1 LADYLTIDELALY
14 LRTTERA
21 IRRWRERGTCPPAAR
36 VGARLLFER
45 SDIDAWVTSRR
56 EESAPNPFPP
66 LRGDRSAYQRRALPG
81 GSALRD
87 PYNPQDRLAV
97 AMPES
102 PHKRRRGGLR
112 STSSNQHPGGRE
124 GGAAPTSRGVA

>member
-1 LADYLTIDELALY
+1 MADYLTIDELAQY

-56 EESAPNPFPP
+56 EESAPIPLPP
-66 LRGDRSAYQRRALPG
+66 LRDERSAHQQRASPG
-81 GSALRD
+81 GGTLRD
-87 PYNPQDRLAV
+87 HYQPQDRLAA
-97 AMPES
+97 AMPEG
-102 PHKRRRGGLR
+102 PHKRRRGGLL
-112 STSSNQHPGGRE
+112 STPSSQHPGGRE
-124 GGAAPTSRGVA
+124 RGAAPTSRGIE